1 MKPKLK
7 RAIIAKLVDAL
18 QAQGSW
24 CGETHI
30 QKATYCLQEITS
42 VPLEFSFILYKH
54 GPFSFDL
61 RDELTAMRAYGFLE
75 VKLNPDPYGP
85 SLCITE
91 LAKSLIRDF
100 PKTLQKFNKA
110 IRFIAETFGEKRVA
124 ELERLATALFVTQKD
139 NLKNID
145 ERANAIHKLKPHVSI
160 TQANTASRDIEM
172 ILSRA
177 VNI

>member
-1 MKPKLK
+1 MP
-7 RAIIAKLVDAL
+7 
-18 QAQGSW
+18 
-24 CGETHI
+24 T
-30 QKATYCLQEITS
+30 
-42 VPLEFSFILYKH
+42 
-54 GPFSFDL
+54 
-61 RDELTAMRAYGFLE
+61 
-75 VKLNPDPYGP
+75 
-85 SLCITE
+85 CITE
-91 LAKSLIRDF
+91 LAKALIRDF

-145 ERANAIHKLKPHVSI
+145 ERANSIHKLKPHVSI
-160 TQANTASRDIEM
+160 TQANTASRDIDI